1 MEYKTIKAMI
11 ANPGESKCYK
21 HSYAISHEFGVF
33 ILVHADN
40 EQDAFHI
47 AADSGK
53 LDCQQMS
60 NADYMQYQMN
70 GWDDSFMCLGN
81 ASDPFWS
88 EYIGIKQIH

>member
-1 MEYKTIKAMI
+1 MEYKTVKKMI
-11 ANPGESKCYK
+11 ANPGESKWYK

-40 EQDAFHI
+40 EQDAFDI

-53 LDCQQMS
+53 LDVQLMS
-60 NADYMQYQMN
+60 DDDYQEYDSN

-81 ASDPFWS
+81 ASQPFWS
-88 EYIGIKQIH
+88 EHIGIKQLH